1 MVRTLLSRAFLFL
14 SLPVL
19 CFLRAMDVPN
29 NSTAT
34 ASQQD
39 LFCDIAAE
47 NALPRA
53 TLTSDVTKSLPS
65 PSNISS
71 DSTLV
76 ATTPYNI
83 ESLAHRDDIDLLK
96 PWKRRLYF
104 LSSFL
109 VVAAFL
115 TYVLYFGLRIH
126 FTLAAQRAD
135 RMIFPA
141 AWLFVTVEMAVAT
154 PVLFHSLWSVFV
166 LKSRRRQ
173 KLRLKG
179 NNVPTVDVLVTCCGE
194 DDDVILN
201 TARAACHIDYPAD
214 RFRVIV
220 LDDAR
225 SPSLF
230 RSVAALSEKH
240 PNLYYRTR
248 EKYPGVPHHFKAGNL
263 NFGLKETMTT
273 KGEMGEFAAALDA
286 DMIPEPE
293 WLRAI
298 LPHMIVDDRCGL
310 ACPPQV

>member
-1 MVRTLLSRAFLFL
+1 MAVSENSIVRASQHSLYYDSVEKEVRPLFVLACDGRKPTPSSSSSSSETTLVVMA
-14 SLPVL
+14 
-19 CFLRAMDVPN
+19 
-29 NSTAT
+29 NST
-34 ASQQD
+34 Q
-39 LFCDIAAE
+39 
-47 NALPRA
+47 
-53 TLTSDVTKSLPS
+53 
-65 PSNISS
+65 
-71 DSTLV
+71 
-76 ATTPYNI
+76 PYRI
-83 ESLAHRDDIDLLK
+83 ESLAQRDDIDLLK
-96 PWKRRLYF
+96 PWKRRLYL

-126 FTLAAQRAD
+126 STLAAQRAD

-166 LKSRRRQ
+166 LKSRRRR
-173 KLRLKG
+173 KLRLQG
-179 NNVPTVDVLVTCCGE
+179 NIVPVVDVLVTCCGE
-194 DDDVILN
+194 DEDIILN
-201 TARAACHIDYPAD
+201 TARAACHIDYPVD
-214 RFRVIV
+214 RFRVFV

-230 RSVAALSEKH
+230 RSVAALREEH
-240 PNLYYRTR
+240 PNLYYRAR
-248 EKYPGVPHHFKAGNL
+248 EKHPGVPHHFKAGNL

-273 KGEMGEFAAALDA
+273 KGEIGEFAAALDA

-310 ACPPQV
+310 ACPPQVRSRCMSIFMLPG